1 MLSTYRQL
9 LREIRQQYTKIAKH
23 NAFEQELKTAFRK
36 HRQVTDQTRLIEL
49 KENAENTLVFL
60 RSTRQH
66 KELLERYNPALMEQ
80 SKRIEL
86 SANRVGLNLP
96 HQYDPKNPAPLEQPK
111 LQPQEAAVQER
122 VGKAFGNNNTTATT
136 ESSEPSQAK
145 IY

>member
-9 LREIRQQYTKIAKH
+9 LREIRQQYTKVAKH
-23 NAFEQELKTAFRK
+23 NTFEQELKTTFRE
-36 HRQVTDQTRLIEL
+36 HRQVADQTRLAEL
-49 KENAENTLVFL
+49 KENAENTLLFL

-66 KELLERYNPALMEQ
+66 KELLARYNPALMEQ
-80 SKRIEL
+80 SKRIKL

-96 HQYDPKNPAPLEQPK
+96 NQYDPKNPAPLVQPK

-122 VGKAFGNNNTTATT
+122 VGKAFGNDTTSA
-136 ESSEPSQAK
+136 SQEPSQAK